1 MMTMQVVIMVVLKM
15 MMRWKF
21 SDFYGDDDDDY
32 NNNFD
37 DDDGDDDDD
46 DGVNENDDTHNV
58 RHWSG
63 NSEGTPVCWLQ
74 SDQWWSFYRGS
85 YEVIPRGKHHQ

>member
-1 MMTMQVVIMVVLKM
+1 M
-15 MMRWKF
+15 MMMMMMMMIIKIILMMMMMMMVMRMMMF
-21 SDFYGDDDDDY
+21 TIHY
-32 NNNFD
+32 
-37 DDDGDDDDD
+37 
-46 DGVNENDDTHNV
+46 V

-63 NSEGTPVCWLQ
+63 NSESTPLCWLQ